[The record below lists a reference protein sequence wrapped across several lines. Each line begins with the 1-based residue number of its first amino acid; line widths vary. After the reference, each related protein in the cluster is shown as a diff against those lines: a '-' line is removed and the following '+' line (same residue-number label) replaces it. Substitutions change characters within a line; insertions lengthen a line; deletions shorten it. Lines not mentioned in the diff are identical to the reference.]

1 MFICSYTVV
10 SVYWLLS
17 VLWKFACVCVCV
29 CVCMCVYVCLWY
41 QIRVPAKNHIICQTS
56 AAVMPCF
63 IKHTARSLW
72 YYGNM
77 VNIGR
82 SILQLSKRIYR
93 MWHDH
98 PFSQRNKTTK
108 RAVGVRG
115 WRLEVG
121 GWRQWGSREE
131 GWTKCEK
138 ER

>member
-1 MFICSYTVV
+1 
-10 SVYWLLS
+10 
-17 VLWKFACVCVCV
+17 
-29 CVCMCVYVCLWY
+29 
-41 QIRVPAKNHIICQTS
+41 
-56 AAVMPCF
+56 MPCF

-115 WRLEVG
+115 WRLEVEG
-121 GWRQWGSREE
+121 SGEVGRRVGQNVKKRDRQYRGVFL
-131 GWTKCEK
+131 KK
-138 ER
+138 